1 MTTPPVW
8 RRLPVPTSGDLPN
21 LLVSTTFT
29 ATSYTIFVTDLTNIW
44 SESLDRRAIYKRS
57 LNESTSIDPTDS
69 DSNMRAFLSK
79 IRSVFDPSHRDHDKA
94 SMLISTRSNK
104 EAGEQGL
111 TLSIT
116 CELDNMQPLEWPV
129 YMQKCPQ
136 SELTT
141 ELVVPLAQANSLGR
155 RRVQSLTET
164 IKQKD
169 AVIMKLLDKLD
180 ATGTR
185 LENVFAVLSAKQK
198 PTRKM
203 AEEKVK
209 GLAPFSSED
218 WKAQLDDDPEDVLSA
233 IESVFGGEGLEYSR
247 KADVDTA
254 TPLDDWW
261 AKPEALCIPIV
272 GPKSRSRSCQPAMSP
287 PESEREGY
295 DHSEPANKGIAGED
309 QDDDFQVQSTPPHL
323 MPTRKRSVPPPSAR
337 GDDDSTEDDDES
349 HIPDSVPVPLEA
361 PVILPNHL
369 GTIGKKGKPAT
380 ETRSSG
386 LKDPVLAAP
395 GSDTETASEDESAVS
410 VVEVSPPPKPAASK
424 FKGGLG
430 RIGGG
435 RASRSKTPESPK
447 KGALGRIGDDRQPSR
462 SPEPPKK
469 TGLGRIGRGTRP
481 SQTPEPKTED
491 AETRGRPTAGEKP
504 STKPR
509 ETSQER
515 ADRKRDELQ
524 QEIQKKATSGPARK
538 KRKF

>member
-8 RRLPVPTSGDLPN
+8 RRLPVPTSADLPN

-29 ATSYTIFVTDLTNIW
+29 TTSYTIFVTDLANVW

-79 IRSVFDPSHRDHDKA
+79 IQSVFDPSHRDHDKA
-94 SMLISTRSNK
+94 SMSISTRSNK
-104 EAGEQGL
+104 EAGERGL

-116 CELDNMQPLEWPV
+116 CELDNMQSLEWPV
-129 YMQKCPQ
+129 YLQKCPQ

-141 ELVVPLAQANSLGR
+141 ELVVPLAQANSVGR
-155 RRVQSLTET
+155 RRVESLTEI

-169 AVIMKLLDKLD
+169 AVIMKLLDKLE

-209 GLAPFSSED
+209 GLTPFSLED
-218 WKAQLDDDPEDVLSA
+218 WKAQLDDDSEDVLGA
-233 IESVFGGEGLEYSR
+233 IESVFGGDGLEYSR
-247 KADVDTA
+247 KADVVTA

-272 GPKSRSRSCQPAMSP
+272 GPKSRPRSNQPATSP
-287 PESEREGY
+287 PEFEREGHG
-295 DHSEPANKGIAGED
+295 HSESANKGVAGED

-323 MPTRKRSVPPPSAR
+323 MSTRKRFVPPPSAR
-337 GDDDSTEDDDES
+337 DDDSTEDEDES
-349 HIPDSVPVPLEA
+349 HIPDSVPVPPED
-361 PVILPNHL
+361 PIIQPNRM
-369 GTIGKKGKPAT
+369 GTIGKKGQPAT
-380 ETRSSG
+380 ATRSSAR
-386 LKDPVLAAP
+386 KDSVPAAP
-395 GSDTETASEDESAVS
+395 GSETETASEDESAVS

-424 FKGGLG
+424 IKGGLG

-447 KGALGRIGDDRQPSR
+447 KGAIGRIGGDRRPSK

-469 TGLGRIGRGTRP
+469 TGLGRIGRATRP
-481 SQTPEPKTED
+481 SKTPEPKTED
-491 AETRGRPTAGEKP
+491 TETRGRPTADEKP
-504 STKPR
+504 SAKPR

>member
-8 RRLPVPTSGDLPN
+8 RRLPMPTSADLPN

-29 ATSYTIFVTDLTNIW
+29 TTSYTIFVTDLANIW

-79 IRSVFDPSHRDHDKA
+79 IRSVFDPSRRDHDKA
-94 SMLISTRSNK
+94 SMSISTRSNK
-104 EAGEQGL
+104 EAGERGL
-111 TLSIT
+111 TMSIT

-129 YMQKCPQ
+129 YLQKCPQ

-141 ELVVPLAQANSLGR
+141 ELVVPLAQANSVGR
-155 RRVQSLTET
+155 RQVESLAET

-169 AVIMKLLDKLD
+169 AVIMKLLDKLE

-209 GLAPFSSED
+209 GLAPFSFDD
-218 WKAQLDDDPEDVLSA
+218 WKAQSDDGPDDGPDDVLGV
-233 IESVFGGEGLEYSR
+233 IESVFGGDGLEYSR
-247 KADVDTA
+247 KADVVTA
-254 TPLDDWW
+254 TPLDEWW
-261 AKPEALCIPIV
+261 AKPEA
-272 GPKSRSRSCQPAMSP
+272 QPATSL
-287 PESEREGY
+287 PESEREGHG
-295 DHSEPANKGIAGED
+295 HSEPANKGIAGED

-323 MPTRKRSVPPPSAR
+323 MPNRKRSVPPYSTH
-337 GDDDSTEDDDES
+337 DDDSTEDEDES
-349 HIPDSVPVPLEA
+349 HIPDSVPVPLEE
-361 PVILPNHL
+361 PTIQSNRL
-369 GTIGKKGKPAT
+369 GTIGKKDHPKPV
-380 ETRSSG
+380 TRSSVPE
-386 LKDPVLAAP
+386 DPVPAAP
-395 GSDTETASEDESAVS
+395 GSDTETASDDESAVS
-410 VVEVSPPPKPAASK
+410 VVEASPPLKPAASK
-424 FKGGLG
+424 IKGSLG

-435 RASRSKTPESPK
+435 STSRSKTPESPK
-447 KGALGRIGDDRQPSR
+447 KGALSRIGGERQRSK

-469 TGLGRIGRGTRP
+469 TGMGRIGRDTRP
-481 SQTPEPKTED
+481 SKTPEPKAED
-491 AETRGRPTAGEKP
+491 AETRGRSKEDTEPLAKL
-504 STKPR
+504 R

-524 QEIQKKATSGPARK
+524 KEIQKKATTGPARK

>member
-8 RRLPVPTSGDLPN
+8 RRLPVPTSADLPK

-29 ATSYTIFVTDLTNIW
+29 ATSYTLFVTDLANIW

-79 IRSVFDPSHRDHDKA
+79 IQSVFDPSHRDHDKA
-94 SMLISTRSNK
+94 SMSISTRSNK

-129 YMQKCPQ
+129 YLQKCPQ
-136 SELTT
+136 AELTT
-141 ELVVPLAQANSLGR
+141 ELVIPLAQAESVSR
-155 RRVQSLTET
+155 RRVESLTET

-169 AVIMKLLDKLD
+169 AVIMKLLDKLE

-209 GLAPFSSED
+209 GLAPFSLED
-218 WKAQLDDDPEDVLSA
+218 WKAQSDHGPEDVLGA
-233 IESVFGGEGLEYSR
+233 IESVFGGDGLEYSR

-272 GPKSRSRSCQPAMSP
+272 GPKSRSRSSQPAMPP

-295 DHSEPANKGIAGED
+295 GHSEPANKGIAGED

-337 GDDDSTEDDDES
+337 DDNSTEDEDES
-349 HIPDSVPVPLEA
+349 HIPDSVPVPPDE
-361 PVILPNHL
+361 PIIQSNRL
-369 GTIGKKGKPAT
+369 GTIGKKGQPSTA
-380 ETRSSG
+380 TRSSG
-386 LKDPVLAAP
+386 LKAPVPAAP

-424 FKGGLG
+424 IKGGLG

-447 KGALGRIGDDRQPSR
+447 KGALGRIGGDRQPTK
-462 SPEPPKK
+462 SPEPSKK

-481 SQTPEPKTED
+481 SKTPEPKTED
-491 AETRGRPTAGEKP
+491 AETRGRPTADEEP
-504 STKPR
+504 SAKPR

>member
-1 MTTPPVW
+1 MATPPVW
-8 RRLPVPTSGDLPN
+8 RRLPMPTSADLPN

-29 ATSYTIFVTDLTNIW
+29 ATSYTIFVTDLANIW

-94 SMLISTRSNK
+94 SMSISTRSNK

-111 TLSIT
+111 TMSIT

-129 YMQKCPQ
+129 YLQKCPQ

-141 ELVVPLAQANSLGR
+141 ELIVPLAQANSVGHR
-155 RRVQSLTET
+155 QVESLAET

-169 AVIMKLLDKLD
+169 AVIMKLLDKLE

-185 LENVFAVLSAKQK
+185 LEKVFAVLSAKQK

-203 AEEKVK
+203 AEQKVK
-209 GLAPFSSED
+209 GLAPFSFED
-218 WKAQLDDDPEDVLSA
+218 WKAQSDDGPEDVLGV
-233 IESVFGGEGLEYSR
+233 IESIFGGDGLEYSR
-247 KADVDTA
+247 KVDVVTA
-254 TPLDDWW
+254 TPLDGWW
-261 AKPEALCIPIV
+261 AKPESLCIPIV
-272 GPKSRSRSCQPAMSP
+272 GPKTRSRSSQPATSL
-287 PESEREGY
+287 PESEREGHG
-295 DHSEPANKGIAGED
+295 HSEPANKGIAGED

-323 MPTRKRSVPPPSAR
+323 MPNRKRSVPPPSTH
-337 GDDDSTEDDDES
+337 DDDSTEDEDES
-349 HIPDSVPVPLEA
+349 HIPDSVPVPPEE
-361 PVILPNHL
+361 PIISNRL
-369 GTIGKKGKPAT
+369 GTIGMKDHPKTATRSPVPEDPVPAT
-380 ETRSSG
+380 
-386 LKDPVLAAP
+386 PA
-395 GSDTETASEDESAVS
+395 SDTETASEDGSAAS
-410 VVEVSPPPKPAASK
+410 VVEISPPLKPAAGK
-424 FKGGLG
+424 IKGGLG

-435 RASRSKTPESPK
+435 STSHSKTPESPK
-447 KGALGRIGDDRQPSR
+447 KGALGRIGGERQRSK

-469 TGLGRIGRGTRP
+469 TGMGRIGRGTR
-481 SQTPEPKTED
+481 SSKTPEPKAED
-491 AETRGRPTAGEKP
+491 AKTRGRSKEDVEP
-504 STKPR
+504 SARLR

-524 QEIQKKATSGPARK
+524 KEIQKKATTGPARK